1 MRQRTHFPTWGHGAF
16 SLVAGFG
23 GLKLTGLPQKAS
35 SRLKIFER
43 STLEI
48 PIYNLSNGLKL
59 LEYRIT
65 NFRLFF
71 NYFFDT
77 LVIEMIDVDV
87 SKLFFLLVIFCLK
100 YYVLLIKYSFKFPY
114 NFLFNYVGT
123 LIQRKELQKGEEG
136 GEKEKKRKNK
146 WTNWLVN

>member
-1 MRQRTHFPTWGHGAF
+1 M
-16 SLVAGFG
+16 
-23 GLKLTGLPQKAS
+23 
-35 SRLKIFER
+35 
-43 STLEI
+43 
-48 PIYNLSNGLKL
+48 KL

-100 YYVLLIKYSFKFPY
+100 YYVLLIKYSLKFPY

-123 LIQRKELQKGEEG
+123 LIQRKELQKEEEG